1 MCRYHEIGSNR
12 PSRTMLT
19 RRDALKL
26 AIAAGIISVPVAAGG
41 RLLLESSGRQFPNA
55 ATLITDDANQ
65 DGNSPLLI
73 LSPDDAAHAVWQE
86 MLRVE
91 GLPYARARPLTE
103 LTLADLDLAAL
114 AIVLPG
120 EIAAAHVEL
129 LRDFV
134 EAGGGLIAI
143 QPAAS
148 LAALCGLSWRERITD
163 DGYLR
168 TQPGAMGVGEIT
180 GEAMQFHAPLR
191 HYQLD
196 GAEVVAY
203 LCSRDGIA
211 TETPAVTYHRVGRGG
226 VATWCY
232 DLAASV
238 VRTRQG
244 PAERANLEADGIEGV
259 RAVDMFVGFV
269 DLDRIHLPQAD
280 EQQRL
285 LVNLL
290 NAVSRAPLLRLWY
303 FPKNADS
310 VLVCTGD
317 SHNNPAPAVDAVLRR
332 IEHFDGTMSVYYTP
346 PPTSTVR
353 RAMRRVRDWLDA
365 QPIAGDLMP
374 PTDVVTPYH
383 ADAWRARGH
392 EFALHPYVEEGLEAG
407 WAQYWRQFTGLGY
420 GEFETTRT
428 HRVLWH
434 GWTDTPYVQAGY
446 GVRMNFDYYHVGPT
460 FRRAD
465 GSWAFGHFTGSGLP
479 MRFVG
484 VDGRV
489 LDIWQQNTHLVDEQV
504 IEMPWGANFVGSSP
518 DAAIEFADNLIRSAV
533 SGAYAALGAQFHL
546 DPFAVPGPWTTGA
559 GIYLDGVLKSCQARG
574 VPVLAAQHWLD
585 FARARSAIRFDGFH
599 SAVESGQA
607 HFVVHVNAPGVGAIL
622 LVPVQNQA
630 SLLTDLQANRK
641 QIPIQKRVVGDTLYA
656 IVSLDSGEATI
667 DTRYSLSG

>member
-1 MCRYHEIGSNR
+1 MCWHHKIGGNR
-12 PSRTMLT
+12 SLPTMLT

-26 AIAAGIISVPVAAGG
+26 AIAAGIVGVPVAAGG
-41 RLLLESSGRQFPNA
+41 RLLLESNGHQFPNA
-55 ATLITDDANQ
+55 PTLIAEDS
-65 DGNSPLLI
+65 GRGENSPLLI
-73 LSPDDAAHAVWQE
+73 LSPDGTAHAVWQE

-91 GLPYARARPLTE
+91 GLPYAHARPLAE
-103 LTLADLDLAAL
+103 LTLADLDLVGV

-120 EIAAAHVEL
+120 ESATDRIEL

-143 QPAAS
+143 QPVAS
-148 LAALCGLSWRERITD
+148 LATLCGLSWGERITD

-168 TQPGAMGVGEIT
+168 TQPGAVGVGGIS

-226 VATWCY
+226 VAAWCY

-290 NAVSRAPLLRLWY
+290 NAVSRAPLPRLWY

-317 SHNNPAPAVDAVLRR
+317 SHNNPASAVDDVLRR
-332 IEHFDGTMSVYYTP
+332 VERFGGAMSVYYTP
-346 PPTSTVR
+346 PPTNTVR
-353 RAMRRVRDWLDA
+353 RAMRRVRDWLDT
-365 QPIAGDLMP
+365 QPLAGDLIP

-383 ADAWRARGH
+383 ADAWRTRGH
-392 EFALHPYVEEGLEAG
+392 EFALHPYVEEGLEVG
-407 WAQYWRQFTGLGY
+407 WARYWQQFTGLGY
-420 GEFETTRT
+420 GGFATTRT

-434 GWTDTPYVQAGY
+434 GWTDTSYVQAGY
-446 GVRMNFDYYHVGPT
+446 GVRMNLDYYHVGPS
-460 FRRAD
+460 FQRAD
-465 GSWAFGHFTGSGLP
+465 GSWVFGHFTGSGLP
-479 MRFVG
+479 MRFVDVSG
-484 VDGRV
+484 KV
-489 LDIWQQNTHLVDEQV
+489 LNIWQQNTHLVDEQV
-504 IEMPWGANFVGSSP
+504 IDMPWEANFVGSSP
-518 DAAIEFADNLIRSAV
+518 DAAIEFADNLIRSTV

-559 GIYLDGVLKSCQARG
+559 GVYLDGVLKSCQVYG

-585 FARARSAIRFDGFH
+585 FTRTRSAIRFDGFH
-599 SAVESGQA
+599 FAPESGQA
-607 HFVVHVNAPGVGAIL
+607 HFSVDVDASDIGVIL
-622 LVPVQNQA
+622 LVPNQNQA
-630 SLLTDLQANRK
+630 LRLIDLQANRK
-641 QIPIQKRVVGDTLYA
+641 PILIHNRVVGDTFYA
-656 IVSLDSGEATI
+656 VVSLDSGETEI
-667 DTRYSLSG
+667 DAHYNLSD

>member
-1 MCRYHEIGSNR
+1 MRRHHEVGGNH
-12 PSRTMLT
+12 PFRTMLT

-26 AIAAGIISVPVAAGG
+26 AIAAGLIGAPVAAGG
-41 RLLLESSGRQFPNA
+41 RLLLESNGHRFPNA
-55 ATLITDDANQ
+55 ATLVTVESGQ
-65 DGNSPLLI
+65 DENSPLLI
-73 LSPDDAAHAVWQE
+73 LAPDETAHGVWQE
-86 MLRVE
+86 VLRVE
-91 GLPYARARPLTE
+91 GLPYARARLLAE
-103 LTLADLDLAAL
+103 LTLADLDFAGV

-120 EIAAAHVEL
+120 EIATDRIEL

-143 QPAAS
+143 QPTAN

-168 TQPGAMGVGEIT
+168 TQPGAAGVGGIS

-211 TETPAVTYHRVGRGG
+211 TETPAVTHHRVGRGG

-290 NAVSRAPLLRLWY
+290 NAVSRTPLPRLWY

-310 VLVCTGD
+310 VLICTGD
-317 SHNNPAPAVDAVLRR
+317 SHNNPAPTVNEVLHRVER
-332 IEHFDGTMSVYYTP
+332 FGGTMTVYYTP

-420 GEFETTRT
+420 GVFETTRT

-434 GWTDTPYVQAGY
+434 GWTDTPHVQAGY
-446 GVRMNFDYYHVGPT
+446 GVRMNLDYYHVGPT

-479 MRFVG
+479 MRFVD

-489 LDIWQQNTHLVDEQV
+489 LDIWQQNTHLVDEQM
-504 IEMPWGANFVGSSP
+504 IDMPWEANFVGSSP
-518 DAAIEFADNLIRSAV
+518 DAAIEFADHLIRGAV
-533 SGAYAALGAQFHL
+533 SGAHAALGAQFHL

-559 GIYLDGVLKSCQARG
+559 EVYLDGVLKSCQMHS

-585 FARARSAIRFDGFH
+585 FTRARSAIRFDGFH
-599 SAVESGQA
+599 FAVEPESA
-607 HFVVHVNAPGVGAIL
+607 HFVVYVDAPDIDVIL
-622 LVPVQNQA
+622 LIPSQNQ
-630 SLLTDLQANRK
+630 SSRLTDLQANRK
-641 QIPIQKRVVGDTLYA
+641 QIPIQNRIVGDTLYS
-656 IVSLDSGEATI
+656 IVSLDDDETEI
-667 DTRYSLSG
+667 DAQYRLPD